1 VRARKRI
8 GWLTRR
14 IVDAGARTGVGGT
27 YAAAQRRRAE
37 GDDMPLRLIK
47 GSYRILHSQPDGDSI
62 HFFPDDADA
71 FVKLRMNARLSAAG
85 SVQLRLDA
93 IDALETHYTP
103 GAHGGFTQHQPL
115 ALAHA
120 PADRLL
126 TLLGFSDVKR
136 DRETVTS
143 ATPDRTPGYILTRFA
158 DKYGRPVAFAYAGTS
173 DQADLAQVR
182 VTAAMLHQSVNHRLL
197 AEGLVYPT
205 FYSKLYP
212 DLRAELTAAAQ
223 AARATG
229 NGVWG
234 GDATTSGAT
243 ITGLADLN
251 DHVVILP
258 KLFRRLVD
266 YLALGAGDVSL
277 DRFTP
282 FLATRND
289 RLFVISEAHA
299 TGLDTITAV
308 SGQKLRLTHPPEDLV
323 FIEA

>member
-1 VRARKRI
+1 
-8 GWLTRR
+8 
-14 IVDAGARTGVGGT
+14 
-27 YAAAQRRRAE
+27 
-37 GDDMPLRLIK
+37 MLRLIK
-47 GSYRILHSQPDGDSI
+47 GRYRIQHSQPDGDSI
-62 HFFPDDADA
+62 HFYPDDTEA
-71 FVKLRMNARLSAAG
+71 FAKLRMRAHLSPAG

-103 GAHGGFTQHQPL
+103 RGGFRQHQPL

-126 TLLGFSDVKR
+126 ALLGFSDVKR
-136 DRETVTS
+136 DQETVTS
-143 ATPDRTPGYILTRFA
+143 ATPDQTPGYILTRFA
-158 DKYGRPVAFAYAGTS
+158 DKYGRPVAFAYAGEADQS
-173 DQADLAQVR
+173 DLGQVH
-182 VTAAMLHQSVNHRLL
+182 VSAAMLRQSVNHRLL
-197 AEGLVYPT
+197 GEGLVYPT

-223 AARATG
+223 SARRAG
-229 NGVWG
+229 NGVWTS
-234 GDATTSGAT
+234 DATTSGAT
-243 ITGLADLN
+243 VTSVADLN

-258 KLFRRLVD
+258 KLFRRLAD

-277 DRFTP
+277 DRFTA

-308 SGQKLRLTHPPEDLV
+308 AGQKLRLTHPPEDLI
-323 FIEA
+323 FLEG

>member
-1 VRARKRI
+1 MSL
-8 GWLTRR
+8 G
-14 IVDAGARTGVGGT
+14 
-27 YAAAQRRRAE
+27 
-37 GDDMPLRLIK
+37 LIK
-47 GSYRILHSQPDGDSI
+47 GKYRILHSQPDGDSV
-62 HFFPDDADA
+62 HFFPDDAEA
-71 FVKLRMNARLSAAG
+71 FAKLRMKAHLSPAG

-103 GAHGGFTQHQPL
+103 RAHGAFTQHQPL

-126 TLLGFSDVKR
+126 GLLGFSDVKR
-136 DRETVTS
+136 DRETVVS
-143 ATPDRTPGYILTRFA
+143 ATPDETPGYILARFA
-158 DKYGRPVAFAYAGTS
+158 DKYGRPVAFAYAGE
-173 DQADLAQVR
+173 AREPDLSQVN
-182 VTAAMLHQSVNHRLL
+182 VTAPMLRESVNHRLL

-223 AARATG
+223 SARRTG
-229 NGVWG
+229 HGVWA

-243 ITGLADLN
+243 ITSLADL
-251 DHVVILP
+251 DDRVVILP

-266 YLALGAGDVSL
+266 YLALGAGNVSL
-277 DRFTP
+277 DRFRN
-282 FLATRND
+282 FLASRDD
-289 RLFVISEAHA
+289 RLFVISEGHA

-308 SGQKLRLTHPPEDLV
+308 AGQKLRLTHPPEDLV